1 MLIRLFPESPE
12 TPTILFSLSPA
23 SPTSN
28 IPLPSYYN
36 SQLETLGSYGLP
48 PPRSVYAL
56 DKAGWALAL
65 LEEVVF
71 DLAVGKIGVK
81 WVDGGVE
88 EWEMEQ
94 CVEGKRSAL
103 KKMLF
108 DVVRGVKES
117 EQRREDEKREELV
130 VSLLQ
135 YVFAI
140 SSTQLSNRLQN
151 ASQL

>member
-1 MLIRLFPESPE
+1 MNYS
-12 TPTILFSLSPA
+12 
-23 SPTSN
+23 
-28 IPLPSYYN
+28 
-36 SQLETLGSYGLP
+36 LP

-71 DLAVGKIGVK
+71 DLAVGKVGVK
-81 WVDGGVE
+81 WVDGGID
-88 EWEMEQ
+88 EWEMD
-94 CVEGKRSAL
+94 EGAEVSEHSRAGL
-103 KKMLF
+103 RKMLF

-135 YVFAI
+135 
-140 SSTQLSNRLQN
+140 
-151 ASQL
+151 